1 MFVTTVA
8 TEVSWFIKQ
17 NIVLTTMQ
25 HRIRMH
31 IYVGEKH
38 YMMPLQAS
46 TQQTQTINIRTM
58 ETKRKGID
66 VTRKV
71 VLLSKN
77 LLLL

>member
-8 TEVSWFIKQ
+8 TEVSWLIKQ
-17 NIVLTTMQ
+17 NIVLTIMQ
-25 HRIRMH
+25 HRIQMH
-31 IYVGEKH
+31 IYFGEKH

-71 VLLSKN
+71 VLLGKK
-77 LLLL
+77 LLL